1 MANRAALLL
10 ALAAMSRAPAAL
22 ADADGPDFFA
32 VKGVAADD
40 VLNLRASPSPHGE
53 KIGEIPHD
61 AHGLRNLG
69 CEGLPSFAEW
79 QAMTPHEREQSDR
92 RYWCRVAYDGQ
103 EGWVAGRF
111 LREDGAAVAD
121 EE

>member
-1 MANRAALLL
+1 MAHRAALLL
-10 ALAAMSRAPAAL
+10 TLAAMSWAPAAL

-32 VKGVAADD
+32 VTGVAADD
-40 VLNLRASPSPHGE
+40 VLNLRASPSPRAE

-61 AHGLRNLG
+61 GRGLRNLG

-79 QAMTPHEREQSDR
+79 QAMTPQEREQSDR
-92 RYWCRVAYDGQ
+92 RYWCRIAYDGQ

-111 LREDGAAVAD
+111 LREDSAAVAD